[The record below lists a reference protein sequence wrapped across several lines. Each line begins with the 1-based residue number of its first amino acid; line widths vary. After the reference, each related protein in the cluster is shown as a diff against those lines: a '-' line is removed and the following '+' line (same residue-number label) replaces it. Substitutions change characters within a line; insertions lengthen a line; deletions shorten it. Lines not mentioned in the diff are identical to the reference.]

1 MTTGSEIPADTPGPE
16 ATDNN
21 SSPPQT
27 SRKRMRSHAKERP
40 STIAALLDYAYQQ
53 GEKKLDL
60 TQASMQAIKMERD
73 VEAAEIDQVTRLA
86 SNDPLVDVPPNL
98 LSSLAGLGAQP
109 DVQKR
114 LIQLMTVALA
124 HHPLFEGRQDVLIGT
139 SAANTPLAAELAAR
153 VNDLEPQ
160 SVGVADEEEFTA
172 AKKERLKVNAIS
184 AYALLCVLRGEWTSA
199 QFIEAM
205 SSAVWVRPTQP
216 SVQKAAALFA
226 SSKAIDE
233 LSQLAAHH
241 SLVLRRARHELD
253 FSTAEASELRR
264 QSAEAA
270 AKADSLSAELQRQSA
285 KLAEST
291 SQVAQ
296 LEQQLAE
303 ERSGRSVDHSHA
315 VDDFENLRSRILRRL
330 SSQVGMLTDG
340 LHAVRNG
347 RTSVAE
353 EFVERALDAIKGEV
367 DALKDLDE
375 GAL

>member
-1 MTTGSEIPADTPGPE
+1 M
-16 ATDNN
+16 
-21 SSPPQT
+21 
-27 SRKRMRSHAKERP
+27 
-40 STIAALLDYAYQQ
+40 TIAALLDYAYQQ

-60 TQASMQAIKMERD
+60 TQTSMHAIKLEPD
-73 VEAAEIDQVTRLA
+73 AEAAEIDQVTQLA
-86 SNDPLVDVPPNL
+86 SNDPLVDVPPKL
-98 LSSLAGLGAQP
+98 LSSLAALGAQP
-109 DVQKR
+109 VVRKR
-114 LIQLMTVALA
+114 LIQLVTVALA

-139 SAANTPLAAELAAR
+139 YAANTPLAAELAAR
-153 VNDLEPQ
+153 VNELEPQ
-160 SVGVADEEEFTA
+160 IVGVAGEEEFTA
-172 AKKERLKVNAIS
+172 AKKERLKVNVIS

-216 SVQKAAALFA
+216 SVQKTAALLA

-233 LSQLAAHH
+233 LSQLTAHH
-241 SLVLRRARHELD
+241 SSVLRRAHHELD

-264 QSAEAA
+264 QSAEAKT
-270 AKADSLSAELQRQSA
+270 KADSLALELEHQSA

-296 LEQQLAE
+296 LKQQLAD

-315 VDDFENLRSRILRRL
+315 VDDFEHLRSRVLRRL